1 MANLELMLEKQL
13 LTLLNSEVISSGDVN
28 VDFCSFKFDASWNG
42 YVKTAVFYQ
51 DKNLVQ
57 YAVLGSDNTCQV
69 PAAAVAV
76 EGNLHIGVFGVNGSK
91 VLTSTMERVYI
102 RQGAVSGAEINV
114 EPADDVFL
122 AIIAQYQR
130 ILEMMQEYE
139 EAAAE
144 AADRIE
150 EQNRILETL
159 HAFDIDEITQR
170 MDLIEDRMASYANTA
185 KSIMDREVILRDVQI
200 QFTERVCRIESDRV
214 SSSSLCDVYFDE
226 FSYETASRA
235 LILPVSHDGYIEL
248 TSSVE
253 IKDALTANILVRR
266 Y

>member
-185 KSIMDREVILRDVQI
+185 KEIKGREIVLRDI
-200 QFTERVCRIESDRV
+200 TDRK
-214 SSSSLCDVYFDE
+214 
-226 FSYETASRA
+226 
-235 LILPVSHDGYIEL
+235 
-248 TSSVE
+248 SV
-253 IKDALTANILVRR
+253 V
-266 Y
+266 